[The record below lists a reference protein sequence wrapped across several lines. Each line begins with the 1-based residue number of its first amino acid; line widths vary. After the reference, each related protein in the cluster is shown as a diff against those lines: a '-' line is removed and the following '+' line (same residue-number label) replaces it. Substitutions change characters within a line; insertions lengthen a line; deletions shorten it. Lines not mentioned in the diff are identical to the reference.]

1 MADLPEPRGRQID
14 VLYLP
19 STGHSV
25 VLGTAGSGKT
35 LMAVLRAR
43 HLADPATDHGGRTL
57 LVTFNNALVAYL
69 RAIQPRGVT
78 GVHAET
84 FHRFARGYLS
94 SQGAMGWNWIVDG
107 NRRSRL
113 VESAVETAAPTPV
126 ASPFDRPTR
135 WFEDEFDWIAGNGIY
150 DRSVYEDP
158 EQTERVGRKTPLR
171 RSQRSLVFDA
181 FEDYRSRRAAAGY
194 RYDWA
199 DLGSEA
205 LGRLQVDTD
214 PRRYKHVV
222 IDEGQDFSPEMLRAL
237 VAAADSDG
245 SVSLFG
251 DYAQQIYGQRF
262 SWRSVGLHV
271 PRGVIEFV
279 DNYRNSP
286 EIARLAI
293 AMAAME
299 HFSDEA
305 DLVAPVAPTASG
317 PKPAIVKCRDRDHEA
332 DFVVDQA
339 RRLSKTSTVAILV
352 RDRNSDEPMIRSRVP
367 SGSTRLHKDMGV
379 WSTAPGIWYGTYHA
393 AKGLE
398 FDHVLLPFCS
408 ADRLPDPDLVATFGD
423 EEALARD
430 ARVLY
435 VGITRAKDRLIMT
448 HAGDVTPLLPTD
460 EALYTFL
467 DAK

>member
-1 MADLPEPRGRQID
+1 M
-14 VLYLP
+14 
-19 STGHSV
+19 GHAV

-43 HLADPATDHGGRTL
+43 HLADPTTDHGGATL

-69 RAIQPRGVT
+69 RAIQPPGVT
-78 GVHAET
+78 SVHAET
-84 FHRFARGYLS
+84 FHKFARGYLNS
-94 SQGAMGWNWIVDG
+94 RGAMGWNWIVDG
-107 NRRSRL
+107 TRRSRL
-113 VESAVETAAPTPV
+113 VREAVDDVAPSPI

-150 DRSVYEDP
+150 DRSIYEDP
-158 EQTERVGRKTPLR
+158 QKTERVGRKTPLR
-171 RSQRSLVFDA
+171 RPQRSLVFDA
-181 FEDYRSRRAAAGY
+181 FAGYRTRREAAGF

-199 DLGSEA
+199 DVGSEA
-205 LGRLQVDTD
+205 LVRFQADTS

-237 VAAADSDG
+237 VEAADPAG

-262 SWRSVGLHV
+262 SWRSVGLNV

-279 DNYRNSP
+279 ENYRNSP

-293 AMAAME
+293 AMAAMD
-299 HFSDEA
+299 HFSDET
-305 DLVAPVAPTASG
+305 DLVEPVAPTASG
-317 PKPAIVKCRDRDHEA
+317 PKPALVECRDREHEA

-339 RRLSKTSTVAILV
+339 KRLSTASTVAILV
-352 RDRNSDEPMIRSRVP
+352 RDRKTDEPMIRSRLP
-367 SGSTRLHKDMGV
+367 TGATRLHKDMSV
-379 WSTAPGIWYGTYHA
+379 WSTRPGIWYGTYHA

-398 FDHVLLPFCS
+398 FDHVVLPFCS
-408 ADRLPDPDLVATFGD
+408 ASRMPDPDVVETFGED
-423 EEALARD
+423 EALARE

-435 VGITRAKDRLIMT
+435 VGVTRAKDRLIIS
-448 HAGDVTPLLPTD
+448 HVDQVTPLLPVD
-460 EALYTFL
+460 RSLYTL
-467 DAK
+467 VDAR

>member
-1 MADLPEPRGRQID
+1 MPVLPEPRGRQLD

-19 STGHSV
+19 PNGHAV

-43 HLADPATDHGGRTL
+43 HLADPTTDHGGRTL
-57 LVTFNNALVAYL
+57 LVTFNKALVAYL
-69 RAIQPRGVT
+69 RAIQPAGVT
-78 GVHAET
+78 AVRAET
-84 FHRFARGYLS
+84 FHKFARGYLA

-107 NRRSRL
+107 DRRSGL
-113 VESAVETAAPTPV
+113 VREAVEVASPNPV
-126 ASPFDRPTR
+126 SSPFDRPTR

-158 EQTERVGRKTPLR
+158 QQTERMGRKTPLR
-171 RSQRSLVFDA
+171 RPQRSLVFDA
-181 FEDYRSRRAAAGY
+181 FEGYRQRRTAAGF

-199 DLGSEA
+199 DVGSEVLA
-205 LGRLQVDTD
+205 RLQADTR
-214 PRRYKHVV
+214 PRIYRHVV
-222 IDEGQDFSPEMLRAL
+222 IDEGQDFSPEMVRAL
-237 VAAADSDG
+237 VEAADPDG
-245 SVSLFG
+245 SVTFFG

-262 SWRSVGLHV
+262 SWRSVGLRV
-271 PRGVIEFV
+271 PRGIIEFV

-293 AMAAME
+293 AMAAMD

-305 DLVAPVAPTASG
+305 DLVEPVLPTASG
-317 PKPAIVKCRDRDHEA
+317 PKPALVRCRNRAQEA

-339 RRLSKTSTVAILV
+339 KRLSSTSTVAILV
-352 RDRNSDEPMIRSRVP
+352 RDRINDEPMIRSRVP
-367 SGSTRLHKDMGV
+367 AGATRLHKDMSS

-408 ADRLPDPDLVATFGD
+408 ATRLPDPDVVSTFGM
-423 EEALARD
+423 EEALARE

-435 VGITRAKDRLIMT
+435 VGVTRAKDRLIIT
-448 HAGDVTPLLPTD
+448 HTSATTPLLPD
-460 EALYTFL
+460 DPSLYTVVT
-467 DAK
+467 AK

>member
-1 MADLPEPRGRQID
+1 
-14 VLYLP
+14 
-19 STGHSV
+19 
-25 VLGTAGSGKT
+25 
-35 LMAVLRAR
+35 MAVLRAR
-43 HLADPATDHGGRTL
+43 HLADPTTHHGGPTL

-69 RAIQPRGVT
+69 RTMQPRAAGLRV
-78 GVHAET
+78 ET
-84 FHRFARGYLS
+84 FHKFARGYLN
-94 SQGAMGWNWIVDG
+94 SQGAMGWGSIVDG
-107 NRRSRL
+107 SRRHRL
-113 VESAVETAAPTPV
+113 VDQAVEVASPTPV

-150 DRSVYEDP
+150 DRLVYEDP
-158 EQTERVGRKTPLR
+158 AQTDRVGRKTPLR

-181 FEDYRSRRAAAGY
+181 FEEYRRRRTAAGF

-199 DLGSEA
+199 DVGSET
-205 LGRLQVDTD
+205 LRRLRADSN

-237 VAAADSDG
+237 VEAADPAG

-271 PRGVIEFV
+271 PQGVIEFV
-279 DNYRNSP
+279 DNYRNSL

-293 AMAAME
+293 AMAAMD
-299 HFSDEA
+299 HFSDES
-305 DLVAPVAPTASG
+305 DLVEPVAPTASG
-317 PKPAIVKCRDRDHEA
+317 PKPAVVTCRSRADEA

-339 RRLSKTSTVAILV
+339 RRLSTASTVAILV
-352 RDRNSDEPMIRSRVP
+352 RDRTSDEPMIHSRLP
-367 SGSTRLHKDMGV
+367 ASATRLHKEMDT
-379 WSTAPGIWYGTYHA
+379 WSTSPGIWFGTYHA

-408 ADRLPDPDLVATFGD
+408 ADRLPDPTVVATFGE
-423 EEALARD
+423 EEALARE

-435 VGITRAKDRLIMT
+435 VGVTRARDRLIIT
-448 HAGDVTPLLPTD
+448 YTGDLTPLLPSD
-460 EALYTFL
+460 QSFYTTV
-467 DAK
+467 AAP